1 MQKWPERDF
10 SKKYIKSKQASECC
24 QKALVLSWYSR
35 GIPAWILLGVLH
47 LEGTRR
53 RCLVPAPAAREF
65 FAVPDSRSR
74 LQPRCFLTPAPW
86 LLVSL

>member
-10 SKKYIKSKQASECC
+10 SNKYIKSKQASECC
-24 QKALVLSWYSR
+24 QEARVLLWYSSC
-35 GIPAWILLGVLH
+35 PAWILLGVLH
-47 LEGTRR
+47 LEGMRR

-65 FAVPDSRSR
+65 FAVPDSCSR